1 MAQAGGVA
9 RQPRPSG
16 NRRVLNK
23 IRENLQIVTVDT
35 PNTLNRDVARQQVR
49 QVLREILGD
58 EELISCPGQPI
69 RQARQGSVTGISVSH
84 EAGLSLVAVN
94 YAGSVGIDLMRPLAS
109 ADWFEQIPVL
119 AHDYLGPEIAQELAC
134 LTAEAQ
140 VQHFAERWTE
150 HEACLKYLGMGLE
163 EWQPAL
169 AQRLSACRVEQLL
182 LPGGYIG
189 AVAY

>member
-1 MAQAGGVA
+1 M
-9 RQPRPSG
+9 
-16 NRRVLNK
+16 NK
-23 IRENLQIVTVDT
+23 VRENLRIVTVDT

-58 EELISCPGQPI
+58 EALVSCPGQPI
-69 RQARQGSVTGISVSH
+69 RLARQGSVTGISVSH

-94 YAGSVGIDLMRPLAS
+94 YAGPVGIDLMRPLLS

-119 AHDYLGPEIAQELAC
+119 ARDYLGPEIAQELSC
-134 LTAEAQ
+134 LPAEAQ
-140 VQHFAERWTE
+140 VRQFAVRWTE

-169 AQRLSACRVEQLL
+169 AQRLSACRVEQLV

>member
-1 MAQAGGVA
+1 M
-9 RQPRPSG
+9 
-16 NRRVLNK
+16 NK
-23 IRENLQIVTVDT
+23 IRENLRIVTVDT
-35 PNTLNRDVARQQVR
+35 PNKLNRDVARQQVR

-58 EELISCPGQPI
+58 EALVSSPGQPI
-69 RQARQGSVTGISVSH
+69 RLARQGSTTGISVSH

-94 YAGSVGIDLMRPLAS
+94 YAGPVGIDLMRPLAS

-119 AHDYLGPEIAQELAC
+119 AHDYLGPEIAQGLAC
-134 LTAEAQ
+134 FPAE
-140 VQHFAERWTE
+140 VQMRQFAERWVE
-150 HEACLKYLGMGLE
+150 HEARLKYLGLGLD

-169 AQRLSACRVEQLL
+169 AQRLSVCRVEQLV